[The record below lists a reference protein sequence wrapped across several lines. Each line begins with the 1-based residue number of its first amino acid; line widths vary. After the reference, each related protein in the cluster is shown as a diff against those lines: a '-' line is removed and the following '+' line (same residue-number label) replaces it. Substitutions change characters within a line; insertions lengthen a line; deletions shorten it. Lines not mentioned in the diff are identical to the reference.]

1 MIKSYCKKDKCVEA
15 IQWNGSNIYEVSRFL
30 KKNVTAC
37 FDGSYVRVDGV
48 LGEIGCYITVNDK
61 GIFGLYSKKNF
72 EENYIEINLQDE
84 K

>member
-61 GIFGLYSKKNF
+61 GIFWTVFG
-72 EENYIEINLQDE
+72 E
-84 K
+84 KFRRKLHRDKFTR